1 MTLRP
6 QSKTFIA
13 LLRAVNLAGKNKV
26 AMADLR
32 AMAEALGFTGV
43 GTLLQSGNLL
53 FGDPK
58 RRPPAELESI
68 LERETKKRL
77 GIATDFIVRTP
88 AEWTALIKGNPFP
101 KEAKTD
107 PGHLL
112 LMPMKG
118 GAVGKAELADLRA
131 AIVGRERV
139 QALGPDLFIVYP
151 DGVGRSRLTTALIER
166 KLGGRR
172 GTARNWN
179 TVLKIAAALDE

>member
-1 MTLRP
+1 MMTAP
-6 QSKTFIA
+6 KIA
-13 LLRAVNLAGKNKV
+13 LLRAVNLAGRNKV

-32 AMAEALGFTGV
+32 AMAEALGFAAV
-43 GTLLQSGNLL
+43 QTLLQSGNLV
-53 FGDPK
+53 FADPK
-58 RRPPAELESI
+58 SRSPAELESL

-77 GIATDFIVRTP
+77 GIATDFIVRAT
-88 AEWTALIKGNPFP
+88 AEWSALIKRNPFP
-101 KEAKTD
+101 AEAIDD

-112 LMPMKG
+112 LMPTKG
-118 GAVGKAELADLRA
+118 GAIGKSEIADLRG

-139 QALGPDLFIVYP
+139 EALGRDLFIVYP

-179 TVLKIAAALDE
+179 TVLKIAALLGE